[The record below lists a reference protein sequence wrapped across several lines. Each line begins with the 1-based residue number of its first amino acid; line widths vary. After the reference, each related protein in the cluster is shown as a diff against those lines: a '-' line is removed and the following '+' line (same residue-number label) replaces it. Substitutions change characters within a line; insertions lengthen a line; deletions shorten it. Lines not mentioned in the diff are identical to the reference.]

1 MALDD
6 LLHYDEEPN
15 PAPKAKPRMRPS
27 RVIAAVAGCAVV
39 AWLFLMALRTVGYAA
54 PFVLIFTALLA
65 GITLIVLVREVGAR
79 PLPETLRAGL
89 PPHAWGYA
97 DDDGMQSAVRHWEM
111 RLDWTG
117 REGNRFASAT
127 QPALIE
133 IIDERLRVRHGI
145 DRRIDPGRAR
155 ELLGPVLY
163 KFVTEP
169 VNRRMSG
176 PELAALAT
184 LMEDL

>member
-6 LLHYDEEPN
+6 LLHYDEEPSQ
-15 PAPKAKPRMRPS
+15 PPKPTLRMRPS
-27 RVIAAVAGCAVV
+27 RVIATVAGSAGL
-39 AWLFLMALRTVGYAA
+39 AWILLTMLKTVGYSA
-54 PFVLIFTALLA
+54 PYALVFTALLA
-65 GITLIVLVREVGAR
+65 FATLTALVREVGAS
-79 PLPETLRAGL
+79 PLPVTLRAGL
-89 PPHAWGYA
+89 PPRAGADA
-97 DDDGMQSAVRHWEM
+97 DDDGMQSTVRHWEM

-117 REGNRFASAT
+117 RDGNRFASAT
-127 QPALIE
+127 QPALVE

-145 DRRIDPGRAR
+145 DRRIDPDRAR
-155 ELLGPVLY
+155 ELLGPVLH